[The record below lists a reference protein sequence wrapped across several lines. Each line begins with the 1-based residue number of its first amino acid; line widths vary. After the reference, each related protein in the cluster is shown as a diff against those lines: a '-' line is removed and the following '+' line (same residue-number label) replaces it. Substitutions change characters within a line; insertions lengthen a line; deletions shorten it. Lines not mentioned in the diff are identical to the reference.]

1 MRNIRF
7 LTVLFIFIAG
17 VLFALPAA
25 AQDNSGYHYQ
35 PRYYHPG
42 QVECIRAP
50 CDPYHSPPPT
60 TNCNRSSYQYESGC
74 YHWPPRYGWN
84 SRPQPRYGGY
94 YGQSRY
100 QGGYSGQ
107 YQYQR
112 ELDRY
117 NQQYQRELQRYN
129 EWYRNQQR
137 YQGGYQY
144 RQSYPPVRPAY
155 GYPQYRGSYRPR
167 AELRISF

>member
-1 MRNIRF
+1 MKGLRLF
-7 LTVLFIFIAG
+7 LVLFTFIAG

-25 AQDNSGYHYQ
+25 AQYNSGYHYQ

-50 CDPYHSPPPT
+50 CDPYHSPPPV
-60 TNCNRSSYQYESGC
+60 TNCNQGRYQYQPGC
-74 YHWPPRYGWN
+74 YNRRPQYGGYYGQ
-84 SRPQPRYGGY
+84 RPQPRYGGY
-94 YGQSRY
+94 YGYGQSRY
-100 QGGYSGQ
+100 NGQ

-117 NQQYQRELQRYN
+117 NRQYQRELQRYN

-144 RQSYPPVRPAY
+144 RPYPPVRPAY
-155 GYPQYRGSYRPR
+155 GYPRYRGSYRPR